1 MKQHNYFVYIITD
14 QNRSVLYTGVT
25 NQLERRLFEHFS
37 ERGKSRTFAG
47 RYFCHNLVFYE
58 RHQFINQAIMREK
71 QTKGMKREK
80 KIRLISEFNPDWKF
94 LNGDIMDWPP
104 Y

>member
-25 NQLERRLFEHFS
+25 NQLERRLVEHFS

-47 RYFCHNLVFYE
+47 GYFCHNLVFYE
-58 RHQFINQAIMREK
+58 KHQFVNQAIMREK
-71 QTKGMKREK
+71 QIKGMKREK
-80 KIRLISEFNPDWKF
+80 KIRLISEFNTDWNF